1 MLSTNNNNRVCAVSS
16 VAPRESDR
24 SNRFSCLFPKFSV
37 WLFYFHFPHFF
48 LGRLF
53 PNRRRLDREL
63 YSPCFVHS
71 RVSRFFLFKQ
81 KTKCTGKVQKFV
93 FWSRETK
100 QETLC
105 RCRHRAATCRRRNF
119 RVFFVLKRFHLFFD
133 SCLKE
138 RERVETLSVKVPVI
152 FGII

>member
-53 PNRRRLDREL
+53 PNRRRLDGEL

-71 RVSRFFLFKQ
+71 RV
-81 KTKCTGKVQKFV
+81 CTGKVQKFV

-119 RVFFVLKRFHLFFD
+119 RVFFCFEKISPSLILV
-133 SCLKE
+133 
-138 RERVETLSVKVPVI
+138 
-152 FGII
+152 